1 MIPIISAQYSGYY
14 FTFLMKED
22 EEYLRKFE
30 KEQNERRF
38 KRAEEEQK
46 KIIQSSQ
53 KGKLIDLLV

>member
-1 MIPIISAQYSGYY
+1 MIPIISAQYFGYY